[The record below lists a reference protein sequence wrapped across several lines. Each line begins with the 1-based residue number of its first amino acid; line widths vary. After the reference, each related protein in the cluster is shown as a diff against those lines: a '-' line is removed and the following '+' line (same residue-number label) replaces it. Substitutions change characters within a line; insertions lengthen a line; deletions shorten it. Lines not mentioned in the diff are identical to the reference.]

1 MIFNLKIS
9 TISNINWP
17 HCAKVFTT
25 ALTTAKSQR
34 VNCKAPILFAH
45 KKHNELI
52 VLRALFPFHGYD
64 MNWAFL
70 HNRLHFE
77 NAKAL
82 KSFECH
88 KGFYEVD
95 NRIYSL
101 QLNSSKYFSNKSLN
115 LVYLLLRISFRLDF
129 QMRNLNLMF
138 TTFCISYSKY
148 QMSEQRLDKLSGIFL
163 INDNDWDICAISAVA
178 LASTAVG
185 GCS

>member
-1 MIFNLKIS
+1 MNFFSQPFLIFFIKEKIWFLVFSNENNLAFHMRYHFCLHYGWFLQNLGKDFIRTNMHTTVIARQNVYCTINNNKRQSSEKKQMIFNLKIS

-95 NRIYSL
+95 NRIYS
-101 QLNSSKYFSNKSLN
+101 F
-115 LVYLLLRISFRLDF
+115 
-129 QMRNLNLMF
+129 
-138 TTFCISYSKY
+138 
-148 QMSEQRLDKLSGIFL
+148 
-163 INDNDWDICAISAVA
+163 
-178 LASTAVG
+178 
-185 GCS
+185 

>member
-1 MIFNLKIS
+1 MISNLKIS
-9 TISNINWP
+9 TISNINWR

-101 QLNSSKYFSNKSLN
+101 
-115 LVYLLLRISFRLDF
+115 
-129 QMRNLNLMF
+129 
-138 TTFCISYSKY
+138 
-148 QMSEQRLDKLSGIFL
+148 
-163 INDNDWDICAISAVA
+163 
-178 LASTAVG
+178 
-185 GCS
+185 